1 MQSSVFVHLKM
12 AGMERYVFAGA
23 KYEAGT
29 LQLVPYS
36 SNMFDAAIQGQ
47 ERRPPSPQLYAALT
61 LAMKGAGK
69 GGGAGT
75 FVVVFS
81 AESAPRPPVNR
92 ELIIPYWLV
101 RSTSDKEKANMHH
114 STLKVRLTSS
124 TDSKAND
131 IAQETVTIPIL
142 QNVKMI
148 EEDEELVAYR
158 DSPASQPDA
167 ETKRAKPFWRRLYQ
181 PKKKAKR

>member
-1 MQSSVFVHLKM
+1 
-12 AGMERYVFAGA
+12 
-23 KYEAGT
+23 
-29 LQLVPYS
+29 
-36 SNMFDAAIQGQ
+36 
-47 ERRPPSPQLYAALT
+47 
-61 LAMKGAGK
+61 MKGAGK

-75 FVVVFS
+75 YVVVFS

-101 RSTSDKEKANMHH
+101 RSTSQKEKANMRH
-114 STLKVRLTSS
+114 STLTVRLTSS
-124 TDSKAND
+124 TDAKAND

-158 DSPASQPDA
+158 DSPASHA